1 MATRKFRKSKSRK
14 GRTARRRR
22 TSTAGK
28 VYPPLDVRSKKDLVR
43 LGPLV
48 KNGNLTIFL
57 VWAEWCPHCHTMM
70 PHFDAAA
77 KSPSRTINAV
87 KVEEQMLPAVN
98 QILTTQVNKA
108 AKPLNVEGY
117 PSIIVVDKN
126 ANKVA
131 DLEPVRDT
139 AVMTQVMANAGPLA
153 NKAGITNE
161 NRENAANMV
170 ATPDPQPVNM
180 NMSGNNNP
188 RNNNGAIANNG
199 ANANNGNKKNKNKAF
214 LANIGVEANSGLVN
228 ASNPRNIDVGEE
240 NLLGSIASK
249 NNKGKVPKLKSLST
263 NALANA
269 GTPAN
274 TAPKNTL
281 KKATAPSTLNT
292 FNSSEEVITPPP
304 ASIKKLNEEAEE
316 VTSLAAPLVPPS
328 AVNDLEETR
337 NVQSISNSLTA
348 EQKVSGGG
356 YGKQGGSLYSSL
368 AQTTYTLAPA
378 AALLATAAVVMRG
391 RKRVTRKRSK
401 KSRRSH
407 RRRR

>member
-1 MATRKFRKSKSRK
+1 
-14 GRTARRRR
+14 
-22 TSTAGK
+22 
-28 VYPPLDVRSKKDLVR
+28 
-43 LGPLV
+43 
-48 KNGNLTIFL
+48 
-57 VWAEWCPHCHTMM
+57 MM

-126 ANKVA
+126 ANKVT
-131 DLEPVRDT
+131 DIEPVRDT

-153 NKAGITNE
+153 NKAGLTNE
-161 NRENAANMV
+161 NVQNAANMV

-180 NMSGNNNP
+180 NMG
-188 RNNNGAIANNG
+188 ANNG
-199 ANANNGNKKNKNKAF
+199 ANNGANRNANNGANRNTNTNNGANRNAKKNKNKAF
-214 LANIGVEANSGLVN
+214 LANIGVEGSMGLVN

-249 NNKGKVPKLKSLST
+249 NNKGAPPKLKSLST

-269 GTPAN
+269 GTSAN
-274 TAPKNTL
+274 KAPKNTL
-281 KKATAPSTLNT
+281 EKATAPSSLAMFDTT
-292 FNSSEEVITPPP
+292 EERITPPP
-304 ASIKKLNEEAEE
+304 ASIKKLAEEAEE
-316 VTSLAAPLVPPS
+316 VTSLAAPLVPPT
-328 AVNDLEETR
+328 AVNDLEEIR
-337 NVQSISNSLTA
+337 KVPSISNSLTA

-356 YGKQGGSLYSSL
+356 YGDRRGGSLYASL
-368 AQTTYTLAPA
+368 ARTTYTLAPA

-391 RKRVTRKRSK
+391 RKRVTRKHSK

>member
-1 MATRKFRKSKSRK
+1 MATRKYRKSKSRK

-57 VWAEWCPHCHTMM
+57 VWAKWCPHCHTMM
-70 PHFDAAA
+70 PHFDAAS
-77 KSPSRTINAV
+77 KSPSRTINSV

-98 QILTTQVNKA
+98 QILATQVNKA
-108 AKPLNVEGY
+108 AKPLNVEGF

-153 NKAGITNE
+153 NKAGLTNE
-161 NRENAANMV
+161 NVQNAANMI
-170 ATPDPQPVNM
+170 ATPDPEPMNRSTNTNINM
-180 NMSGNNNP
+180 NLNSSAAK
-188 RNNNGAIANNG
+188 R
-199 ANANNGNKKNKNKAF
+199 NKNKAF
-214 LANIGVEANSGLVN
+214 LANLGLEEEGMAAAEAEAV
-228 ASNPRNIDVGEE
+228 ASPKNIDIGEE

-249 NNKGKVPKLKSLST
+249 NNKPKPIKLNSLST
-263 NALANA
+263 NALAS
-269 GTPAN
+269 TSTSTSAN
-274 TAPKNTL
+274 KVPKNTL
-281 KKATAPSTLNT
+281 KEATAPSTLNT
-292 FNSSEEVITPPP
+292 FNSAKEVITPPP
-304 ASIKKLNEEAEE
+304 ASIKKLSEEAEE
-316 VTSLAAPLVPPS
+316 VTSLASPLVPPS
-328 AVNDLEETR
+328 AVNDLEENR
-337 NVQSISNSLTA
+337 NVPSISNSLTA
-348 EQKVSGGG
+348 EQKVSGGS
-356 YGKQGGSLYSSL
+356 YGERKGGSLYASL
-368 AQTTYTLAPA
+368 ARTTYTLAPA

-391 RKRVTRKRSK
+391 KKRVTHKRSK
-401 KSRRSH
+401 KSRRSQ